1 MRGLLFPRS
10 VLGTKNAVP
19 ERMRIGMESA
29 MAEQMRVNSS
39 IVTRILKE
47 FPEIRDEAKRLQV
60 KVKDLKSA
68 LEPPEF
74 TALA

>member
-1 MRGLLFPRS
+1 
-10 VLGTKNAVP
+10 
-19 ERMRIGMESA
+19 MESA